1 MIAALRCP
9 IYSSTARHS
18 VRAYLIAGGGGA
30 TCGGGPVSDWQAEC
44 RNIEDKNQI
53 LLELEQGV
61 GSDECNRLVVGL
73 MRKALVDQ
81 AKANQARQMGR
92 LAGVLDGL

>member
-1 MIAALRCP
+1 M
-9 IYSSTARHS
+9 
-18 VRAYLIAGGGGA
+18 
-30 TCGGGPVSDWQAEC
+30 
-44 RNIEDKNQI
+44 
-53 LLELEQGV
+53 

-73 MRKALVDQ
+73 MRKALVVQ

>member
-1 MIAALRCP
+1 MTAALRCP

-53 LLELEQGV
+53 LLELEQGRRAL
-61 GSDECNRLVVGL
+61 GSNESNRLVFGL
-73 MRKALVDQ
+73 MRKAL
-81 AKANQARQMGR
+81 
-92 LAGVLDGL
+92 